1 MLTKAVARYIRVSPT
16 KARLI
21 ADLIRGKSVGEALS
35 ILQYSPQAAAR
46 LIEKVVRSAVANAEH
61 NHQVR
66 SFESLRVG
74 AVIDGGP
81 VLKRI
86 QPRAMGRAFHIRHRT
101 SHITITL
108 TEPTDGRPP
117 TQAPAPGA
125 ARRGAVRTPEQGAAR
140 PGAVSGPGTP
150 RKPRTKAQAKGSS
163 TRSA

>member
-21 ADLIRGKSVGEALS
+21 ANLIRGKTVGEALS

-46 LIEKVVRSAVANAEH
+46 LVEKVLRSAVANAEH

-66 SFESLRVG
+66 SFEDLRVG
-74 AVIDGGP
+74 AFIDGGP
-81 VLKRI
+81 VMKRI

-108 TEPTDGRPP
+108 SEPTDGQTRRPVAKPAGRP
-117 TQAPAPGA
+117 TGGAKPPGA
-125 ARRGAVRTPEQGAAR
+125 
-140 PGAVSGPGTP
+140 
-150 RKPRTKAQAKGSS
+150 KPAKKTT
-163 TRSA
+163 TRSAS